1 MFAARLPLKWIVTV
15 TDQLARETGILR
27 TADLED
33 LVIITYLGL
42 LDNLDSQRL
51 NRVELLTRSR
61 TRVVTWVWEQ
71 GAHDQPLWRRPTQ
84 WLALEAQGI
93 CVRPGP

>member
-1 MFAARLPLKWIVTV
+1 VFAARLPLKWIVTV
-15 TDQLARETGILR
+15 TDRLARETGILR

-33 LVIITYLGL
+33 LVIITYIGL

-51 NRVELLTRSR
+51 NRVELLARSR

-71 GAHDQPLWRRPTQ
+71 GARDQPLGADRRN
-84 WLALEAQGI
+84 G
-93 CVRPGP
+93 